1 MVPLL
6 LSKVLVAALAVVAAH
21 SAFAQ
26 PAYPHK
32 PIRIVA
38 PIAPG
43 GYDWIPRLLAPKL
56 TARLGQPIVI
66 ENRVGANGNIAMD
79 LVARAP
85 ADGHTLLFASTG
97 ALTINSSIYERMPM
111 DPLKDLEPVA
121 LAGTTAMVWVAN
133 PGGSIRTMND
143 FVQQAK
149 AAPGQL
155 NLSMGASGSLNHLVF
170 EGMRQRH
177 RLDVTVVPHKT
188 APEAQLAVISGMLP
202 IMVDAVSTASPHIR
216 SGKLLPL
223 AVTSAARV
231 DTLPEVPSLKELG
244 LDDREYL
251 GWYAFMAPRGT
262 PPEVI
267 ALLNQAI
274 NEAMKAPDV
283 QERMRGAGTEPT
295 QRTPEA
301 FRQFMVEEQ
310 KKWGGIAKAG
320 NVKVQ

>member
-1 MVPLL
+1 MASSRF
-6 LSKVLVAALAVVAAH
+6 SKVCVAALTVVAAH
-21 SAFAQ
+21 CAFAQ
-26 PAYPHK
+26 SAYPQK

-121 LAGTTAMVWVAN
+121 LAGTTAMIWVAT

-202 IMVDAVSTASPHIR
+202 IMVDAVSTASPHIK

-231 DTLPEVPSLKELG
+231 DSLPAVPSLKELG

-274 NEAMKAPDV
+274 NEAMRAPDV

-301 FRQFMVEEQ
+301 FRQFMVDEQ

>member
-1 MVPLL
+1 MIQLL
-6 LSKVLVAALAVVAAH
+6 LSKILVVALTAAAAH
-21 SAFAQ
+21 GAAAQ
-26 PAYPHK
+26 SAYPSK
-32 PIRIVA
+32 PIRIVT

-43 GYDWIPRLLAPKL
+43 GYEWIARLLAPKL
-56 TARLGQPIVI
+56 MASLGQPIVI

-79 LVARAP
+79 LVAKAP

-111 DPLKDLEPVA
+111 DPMKDLEPVA
-121 LAGTTAMVWVAN
+121 LACTTAMLWVAN
-133 PGGSIRTMND
+133 PNGPIRTLGD

-149 AAPGQL
+149 AAPGKL
-155 NLSMGASGSLNHLVF
+155 DLSMGASGSLNHLVF

-202 IMVDAVSTASPHIR
+202 IMVDAVSTGAPHVK

-223 AVTSAARV
+223 AVTSATRV
-231 DTLPEVPSLKELG
+231 EALPNVPTAKELG

-262 PPEVI
+262 PPQVI
-267 ALLNQAI
+267 AQLNQAI
-274 NEAMKAPDV
+274 NEALKAPDV
-283 QERMRGAGTEPT
+283 QEKMRGAGTEPT
-295 QRTPEA
+295 QRTPEE
-301 FRQFMVEEQ
+301 FRHFMVDEQ

>member
-1 MVPLL
+1 MIPSLV
-6 LSKVLVAALAVVAAH
+6 SKVLVAALTVVAAH
-21 SAFAQ
+21 GASAQ
-26 PAYPHK
+26 SAYPNK

-43 GYDWIPRLLAPKL
+43 GYDWIPRLLAPAL
-56 TARLGQPIVI
+56 TAKLGQAIVV

-85 ADGHTLLFASTG
+85 ADGYTLLFASTG

-121 LAGTTAMVWVAN
+121 LAGTTAMIWVAN
-133 PGGSIRTMND
+133 PGGPIRTMND

-149 AAPGQL
+149 AAPGKL
-155 NLSMGASGSLNHLVF
+155 DLSMGASGSLNHLVF

-202 IMVDAVSTASPHIR
+202 IMVDAVSTATPHIR

-223 AVTSAARV
+223 AVTSSTRV
-231 DTLPEVPSLKELG
+231 DTLPDVPSLKELG

-262 PPEVI
+262 PPHVI
-267 ALLNQAI
+267 AQLNQAI
-274 NEAMKAPDV
+274 NEAMNAPDV
-283 QERMRGAGTEPT
+283 QERMRGAGTAPT
-295 QRTPEA
+295 QRTPEEL
-301 FRQFMVEEQ
+301 RQFMVDEQ